1 MLSREK
7 DFDKVPQKL
16 KQTNKNEQNNLRI
29 SELFGGK
36 FWTRSGIGVNSFG
49 QFDGGSVE
57 GHPGFFTGRKD
68 QPGRQEEAVATG
80 IAQLESVGVLDASSA
95 FHPID

>member
-29 SELFGGK
+29 SELLGGK
-36 FWTRSGIGVNSFG
+36 IWTRSGIGVNSFG
-49 QFDGGSVE
+49 
-57 GHPGFFTGRKD
+57 
-68 QPGRQEEAVATG
+68 
-80 IAQLESVGVLDASSA
+80 
-95 FHPID
+95 

>member
-1 MLSREK
+1 MES
-7 DFDKVPQKL
+7 
-16 KQTNKNEQNNLRI
+16 
-29 SELFGGK
+29 
-36 FWTRSGIGVNSFG
+36 
-49 QFDGGSVE
+49 
-57 GHPGFFTGRKD
+57 HPGFFTGRKD